1 VKSLQIIKQQQI
13 LGKDF
18 KVYGTIENPLFL
30 AKDVGEWIDYSK
42 TSEGYYN
49 VSKML
54 MTIDEDEK
62 VIITNSNSGGN
73 KLYLTEDGLYE
84 VLMQSRKPIAKKF
97 KKEVKAVLKQIRITG
112 GYIKVNENMSDSEIM
127 ARALQISQNTIGK
140 KDEII
145 KAKDIEL
152 EDKKKFINQIAI
164 SENSLLVR
172 EVAKIA
178 SKQEIIIGEKRL
190 WQKLRDWGLI
200 FKNTTEPKQEGIDRG
215 YFEVSEGSKIAKGK
229 TFTYHTTKVTG
240 KGQVYIIK
248 KLLEESFLEEVACTK
263 QFVSN
268 LITNEYN
275 NMNFYIGDYYEKK

>member
-1 VKSLQIIKQQQI
+1 MKKLQIIKQQQI

-18 KVYGTIENPLFL
+18 KVYGTVENLLFL
-30 AKDVGEWIDYSK
+30 AKDVAEWIDYSK

-62 VIITNSNSGGN
+62 VTITNSNSGGN
-73 KLYLTEDGLYE
+73 KLYLSEDGLYE

-112 GYIKVNENMSDSEIM
+112 GYIKINENMSDSEIM

-140 KDEII
+140 KEEII
-145 KAKDIEL
+145 KAKDMQL
-152 EDKKKFINQIAI
+152 EDKNKFINQIAI

-178 SKQEIIIGEKRL
+178 SKQGIIIGEKRL
-190 WQKLRDWGLI
+190 WKKLRDWGLI
-200 FKNTTEPKQEGIDRG
+200 LKNTTEPKQDGIDSG
-215 YFEVSEGSKIAKGK
+215 HFEVNEGLKTSKGK
-229 TFTYHTTKVTG
+229 TFTYHTTRITG

-248 KLLEESFLEEVACTK
+248 KLLEERVMEL
-263 QFVSN
+263 
-268 LITNEYN
+268 
-275 NMNFYIGDYYEKK
+275 